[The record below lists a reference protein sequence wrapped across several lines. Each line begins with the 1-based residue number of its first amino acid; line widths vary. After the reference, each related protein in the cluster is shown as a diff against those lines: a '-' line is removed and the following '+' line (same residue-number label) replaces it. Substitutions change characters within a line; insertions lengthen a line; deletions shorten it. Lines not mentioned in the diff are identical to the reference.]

1 MGVPVRRWLISGMA
15 LLCVFSAIAL
25 ATAQDTRQVDLV
37 FIGSVSVD
45 APVVALALPTETQ
58 VVALTG
64 AQADVYDIR
73 TTADPSLRLRST
85 IPLDG
90 DASLLAAGAG
100 YALTSTATPDGEYL
114 TTLAPSTYNPRRG
127 WEAIGLLQLPAPPVN
142 LTTGET
148 WGLISFADSYMALE
162 IVSTDTINHRLVETD
177 AAIAQMAVYGE
188 TAWIASADESA
199 VQQIAF
205 SAGPSVSAIQS
216 IALDSPIVDLA
227 ISERIGLGAALLE
240 SGVVVLIEPT
250 SGTPTASIAAI
261 EDMDSLVFADTDDGT
276 PHLLLSGR
284 RSATIQF
291 VNISDP
297 TNPITASTIDLPGS
311 PTGIAALG
319 SQVVIADDD
328 AITVYHL
335 IR

>member
-1 MGVPVRRWLISGMA
+1 MGVPVRRWLVSGMA

-25 ATAQDTRQVDLV
+25 ATAQDSRQVDLV
-37 FIGSVSVD
+37 FIDSVVVD

-58 VVALTG
+58 IVALTG

-100 YALTSTATPDGEYL
+100 YALTSTATPDGEFL
-114 TTLAPSTYNPRRG
+114 TTIAPSTYNPRRG
-127 WEAIGLLQLPAPPVN
+127 WEAIGLLQLPTAPVS
-142 LTTGET
+142 LTTGEM

-162 IVSTDTINHRLVETD
+162 IISTDTINHRLVETE
-177 AAIAQMAVYGE
+177 AAITQMSVYGE
-188 TAWIASADESA
+188 TAWIASADEPA
-199 VQQIAF
+199 VHEIAF

-216 IALDSPIVDLA
+216 IALDSPILDLA
-227 ISERIGLGAALLE
+227 ISEQLGLGAALLDN
-240 SGVVVLIEPT
+240 GVVVLIEPA
-250 SGTPTASIAAI
+250 SGTFVSSIAAI
-261 EDMDSLVFADTDDGT
+261 EEMDSLVFAETDDGT

-291 VNISDP
+291 INVSDP
-297 TNPITASTIDLPGS
+297 ANPVTASTIDLPGA

-319 SQVVIADDD
+319 SQVVIADTA